1 MLNSWMGLGNW
12 VGLELDIK
20 GELRARAWQ
29 RPGAGL
35 RHGKCVG
42 AWTRVWVGHHAILNE
57 VLIHDSWPCLLAGN
71 AAKRC

>member
-1 MLNSWMGLGNW
+1 MGLENW
-12 VGLELDIK
+12 VGLELDTK

-42 AWTRVWVGHHAILNE
+42 AWTRVWVGHHAILN
-57 VLIHDSWPCLLAGN
+57 
-71 AAKRC
+71 